1 MSTSTGPT
9 LSFNLKLKQSS
20 SSICTVKALL
30 KQSAFPDMNIF
41 KNNDDYVICQSNS
54 TKNCSLSV
62 DYPLDNAWYFLGI
75 TSECNY
81 SIEVA
86 FSNNCVESPFS
97 ISNETLS
104 TLMESTFPGVLKQ
117 KTYEF
122 CRKLFQPIETFRF
135 IGPTYFSVKYYF
147 NSNHNRSNAL
157 LIRNEKKPYF
167 IEFLVDQA
175 NNGGTLNFY
184 LVNNLIND
192 PTFYESDF
200 LIKKASLL
208 PNEKYS
214 KNSTSNNKASNLGEI
229 KVMLYACLLFNSMNK
244 YKNCPEGFL
253 LSTQS
258 FTNIFSNFQ
267 LNVAYPFMGKWYL
280 AVWKECFNINTK

>member
-1 MSTSTGPT
+1 MSTSTGPN
-9 LSFNLKLKQSS
+9 LSFNIKFRPSN
-20 SSICTVKALL
+20 SSICTITTLL
-30 KQSAFPDMNIF
+30 RQSAFPDMNSY
-41 KNNDDYVICQSNS
+41 KNNNDHKMCRSNY
-54 TKNCSLSV
+54 TKNCSLSL
-62 DYPLDNAWYFLGI
+62 DYPMENTWYYLAI

-81 SIEVA
+81 SIETVI
-86 FSNNCVESPFS
+86 SNNCDESPYS
-97 ISNETLS
+97 VLNETLV
-104 TLMESTFPGVLKQ
+104 TFMESLFPGRLKQ
-117 KTYEF
+117 KTDEF
-122 CRKLFQPIETFRF
+122 CSKLFQPIETFRF

-192 PTFYESDF
+192 PNLYESDF
-200 LIKKASLL
+200 SVKKSSDVSIR
-208 PNEKYS
+208 P
-214 KNSTSNNKASNLGEI
+214 NSTLQSKAKASNLAEI
-229 KVMLYACLLFNSMNK
+229 KVMLYACLLFNSMSN
-244 YKNCPEGFL
+244 YKNCPEGYL

-267 LNVAYPFMGKWYL
+267 LNVAYPFMGKWNL
-280 AVWKECFNINTK
+280 AIWKECFNINTK